1 MKDHGMLKLAAT
13 SCQEDL
19 SVRGGVDKD
28 LQDLFKQFGFVVGI
42 IASALANLMT
52 GMGGCSRQCK

>member
-1 MKDHGMLKLAAT
+1 MLKLAAT